1 MVSTYLK
8 LSNKIIDWGNK
19 YLAIYKYTVALT
31 YSDLGSNLLGN
42 CHWGNY
48 TFLLQIN
55 KKFENDYLTSY
66 VILWHEFAHMMNVLI
81 NNQSGHGTGW
91 MKCWFRKPLL
101 TIPAYIIIF
110 PNVIRRL
117 I

>member
-1 MVSTYLK
+1 MLYK
-8 LSNKIIDWGNK
+8 LSKALYEWEYR
-19 YLAIYKYTVALT
+19 YLLNYNFKCSIV

-42 CHWGNY
+42 CHWKNY

-55 KKFENDYLTSY
+55 KRFENDYLTSY

-81 NNQSGHGTGW
+81 NNQSGHGAGW
-91 MKCWFRKPLL
+91 IKCWFRKPLM
-101 TIPAYIIIF
+101 TIPAYLIIF

-117 I
+117 IK